1 MEDSR
6 LPGARLAVAHG
17 NPPQIPR
24 PEPVSGSHPTAGG
37 WAVMSAVCREE
48 VRNPGRG
55 DTGRR
60 YGAPLGGAPLG
71 AEWCVAAGGDSHCTR
86 CGGRGD
92 RTHSTD
98 LVRVASEAAD
108 GGEESSLM
116 DSRKAT
122 RLVTCSR
129 GRQAGA
135 FAPGALRSPGSQS
148 RLGVHGGGRL
158 GPPKGWCFITTESSQ
173 VHRCPRSGSAE
184 RRGRPARAFSEPPGS
199 IASGHGA
206 SCERVRPPYKLL
218 RES

>member
-108 GGEESSLM
+108 GGEESNLM

-129 GRQAGA
+129 GRQAGGLCSWSPA
-135 FAPGALRSPGSQS
+135 LSWLPEPSRGSRGWQAWAPERMVLYHYRVFSGSQASTFWVCRAPREASPGF
-148 RLGVHGGGRL
+148 L
-158 GPPKGWCFITTESSQ
+158 
-173 VHRCPRSGSAE
+173 
-184 RRGRPARAFSEPPGS
+184 
-199 IASGHGA
+199 
-206 SCERVRPPYKLL
+206 
-218 RES
+218 